1 MFRIYQRLFAAF
13 AVVFVLATPLQ
24 AQAPAPTGTSAT
36 ALDRYIAKKEA
47 VFGWRFVKTIPG
59 QGYQTHVLE
68 MTSQTWRGPGEVDR
82 PVWKHWMTL
91 VVPDKVV
98 SDKAFLYIDGG
109 SNNDAAPNNP
119 PARGV
124 KLATDTGTVAI
135 EVRMVP
141 NQPLVFSDTPSQRRT
156 EDDLIA
162 YSRVKFMANKDPEW
176 LVRLAMVKSG
186 TQALTAAQEFM
197 RSDAGGKVRLRQ
209 FVVSGGSKRGWT
221 AWLVAAA
228 DSRVIGVIPLV
239 IDALNSEAVT
249 KHGYEAYG
257 AFSSSLND
265 YVVNGL
271 FPHKI
276 GSADYQAVLAIE
288 DPYQYRLRPR
298 MRMPKYMINSAGD
311 QFFVPDNSQFY
322 FKDLVEEKRLRY
334 VPNTR
339 HNLGNSDAQDSM
351 VAFYQ
356 AVITGK
362 RPPRYS
368 WTKAPDGALTV
379 RPIDKPTEVN
389 LWQATNPNARDFRK
403 DVICNA
409 YTKTPL
415 TPKADGTYSV
425 RVADPA
431 RGYTAFFVELVYDG
445 GFKYPF
451 KFTSEVSVVP
461 TAMPYKW
468 ADAAAKYPVGGP
480 RGPLSSPPPQNPPCP

>member
-1 MFRIYQRLFAAF
+1 MKRLFRAVAGSVLGLCLLAA
-13 AVVFVLATPLQ
+13 PLH
-24 AQAPAPTGTSAT
+24 AQGPRAAGTGPT
-36 ALDRYIAKKEA
+36 ALDRYVAKKEA
-47 VFGWRFVKTIPG
+47 VYGWKFVKTIPG
-59 QGYQTHVLE
+59 QGYKTHVLE
-68 MTSQTWRGPGEVDR
+68 LTSQTWRGSNEVDR

-109 SNNDAAPNNP
+109 DNDDPAPNAP
-119 PARGV
+119 PSRGV

-141 NQPLVFSDTPSQRRT
+141 NQPLVFADSPTRRRG

-162 YSRVKFMANKDPEW
+162 YSRVKHAATKDDEW

-186 TQALTAAQEFM
+186 VKALDAAQEFM
-197 RSDAGGKVRLRQ
+197 RSDAGGRIRLRE

-228 DSRVIGVIPLV
+228 DPRVIGVIPLV
-239 IDALNSEAVT
+239 IDALNSEEVT
-249 KHGYEAYG
+249 KHGFEAYG
-257 AFSSSLND
+257 AFSSSLGD
-265 YVVNGL
+265 YVNHGL

-276 GSADYQAVLAIE
+276 GTPEYQAVLAIE

-298 MRMPKYMINSAGD
+298 MRMPKFIINSAGD

-322 FKDLVEEKRLRY
+322 YKDLVEEKRLRY

-339 HNLGNSDAQDSM
+339 HNLGASDAQDSM

-362 RPPRYS
+362 PRPRYS
-368 WTKAPDGALTV
+368 WTKAADGTLTV
-379 RPIDKPTEVN
+379 RPIDRPKEVN

-409 YTKTPL
+409 YVRTPMR
-415 TPKADGTYSV
+415 PGPDGTYTV
-425 RVADPA
+425 RAPDPPS
-431 RGYTAFFVELVYDG
+431 GYTAFFVELVYDIG
-445 GFKYPF
+445 LKYPL

-468 ADAAAKYPVGGP
+468 ADAAAKYAPGVTPVYA
-480 RGPLSSPPPQNPPCP
+480 RAAPQDPPCP